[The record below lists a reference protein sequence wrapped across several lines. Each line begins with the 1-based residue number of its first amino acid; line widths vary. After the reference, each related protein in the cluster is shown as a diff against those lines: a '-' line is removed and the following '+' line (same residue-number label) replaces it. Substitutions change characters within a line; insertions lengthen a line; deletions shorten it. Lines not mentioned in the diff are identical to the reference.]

1 MEADFKLPEN
11 IKNYKEKKKNYQ
23 TAKNVTSEFYD
34 QGDLE
39 RKLFDT
45 EPVPMMDRRQDGD
58 IAKMQIGF
66 IDGVCSMV
74 YQVFLHFVLISNN
87 RSFLNMI
94 A

>member
-1 MEADFKLPEN
+1 MQSNF
-11 IKNYKEKKKNYQ
+11 Q
-23 TAKNVTSEFYD
+23 TARNVTSEFYD

-45 EPVPMMDRRQDGD
+45 EPVPMMDRKQDGD

-74 YQVFLHFVLISNN
+74 YQVSLYLFLTFVH
-87 RSFLNMI
+87 RKSFLKSRLHEMLFI
-94 A
+94 LIIK